1 MNTCLF
7 LSFRLRADASVPESE
22 LTRLDNVLRATPG
35 LGKALIH
42 LPARASDPYL
52 DDGAPPALVLQLYF
66 ARLPQLEAAL
76 AREGHLAILMSRDE
90 FAALADAEVT
100 AQAMLVRSF
109 AVPEP
114 AFATGEP
121 YCTYLVSYEGEAED
135 LNAWLGHYLGKHIG
149 HMTQLPGL
157 RELEVYTRLDWI
169 SVLPFPRVSC
179 MQRNKVA
186 FDSAE
191 ALTRALNSPARHR
204 MRQDYHAFPPFT
216 GGNTHYAMTTR
227 MVGPGTPPPEED
239 GGRGRKPGIG

>member
-1 MNTCLF
+1 MSTCLF
-7 LSFRLRADASVPESE
+7 LSFRLRADASVSDGE
-22 LTRLDNVLRATPG
+22 LAKLNNMLRATPG
-35 LGKALIH
+35 LGKALVH

-66 ARLPQLEAAL
+66 AQLPQLEAAL
-76 AREGHLAILMSRDE
+76 TRDGHLAVLLSPAE
-90 FAALADAEVT
+90 FPALAHADVT
-100 AQAMLVRSF
+100 AQAMLVRAF
-109 AVPEP
+109 VVPEP
-114 AFATGEP
+114 AGATSDP

-135 LNAWLGHYLGKHIG
+135 INAWLGHYLGKHIG

-169 SVLPFPRVSC
+169 SVLPFQRVSC

-204 MRQDYHAFPPFT
+204 MREDYHAFPPFT

-227 MVGPGTPPPEED
+227 VVQPGTPPPK
-239 GGRGRKPGIG
+239 GQGYRI